1 MKELLTKKIPN
12 ASSVVIVLPEEVD
25 VDLYGSASVLYTYIL
40 QLHKKVFL
48 ISKKDID
55 QKYFVIPWIEK
66 AKKTIP
72 KHVDLILT
80 CKDELISNQE
90 NIVLETYR
98 KNVICLTQLLFEV
111 MKSLHVKI
119 NPKMATALYSGLIV
133 RTDMFSLKEVDG
145 IIFALAKELIEL
157 GADHKNVVKYL
168 QKYSTLSQLRLLG
181 KMLSEMELLLDA
193 RVACFS
199 VSYELLKQCG
209 ATYKDCDVAVQKA
222 LELPTVK
229 FSVLIVEM
237 EDLTIRGSIESHQV
251 ESVQKNVEFESIISL
266 QEAKEKILEKVKEIE
281 TKEQ

>member
-55 QKYFVIPWIEK
+55 QKYFVIPWIDK